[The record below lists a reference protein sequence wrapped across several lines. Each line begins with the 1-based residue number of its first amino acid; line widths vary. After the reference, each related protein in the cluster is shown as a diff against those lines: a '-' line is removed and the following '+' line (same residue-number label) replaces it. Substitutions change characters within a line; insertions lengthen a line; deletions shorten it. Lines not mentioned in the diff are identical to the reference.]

1 MAASGRK
8 DLASANLII
17 TEVLAK
23 QDFNDQMTLNIKN
36 PMVALFTFINCL
48 SKLLN
53 GQAGQSRRRGY
64 LFPLFVLE
72 DTLEATLH
80 HRVFCDEAEKKH
92 GQIDGQLR
100 NEFQQTQFMEVMR
113 MKWLL
118 ATNGGDEDQ
127 ILIQLPPPAVT
138 TNGWVKAI
146 IVADTSIGIMGLTSV
161 ESMLLWN

>member
-48 SKLLN
+48 SKLLKAKLDN
-53 GQAGQSRRRGY
+53 PEGGVTC
-64 LFPLFVLE
+64 FPFFVLE

-118 ATNGGDEDQ
+118 AMEVMRT
-127 ILIQLPPPAVT
+127 
-138 TNGWVKAI
+138 K
-146 IVADTSIGIMGLTSV
+146 S
-161 ESMLLWN
+161 

>member
-17 TEVLAK
+17 TEVLA

-48 SKLLN
+48 SKLLKAKLYN
-53 GQAGQSRRRGY
+53 PEGGVTC
-64 LFPLFVLE
+64 FLFVLE

-80 HRVFCDEAEKKH
+80 WVFCDAEKKH

-100 NEFQQTQFMEVMR
+100 NEFLQFLMQLLEIDDNSFLQQ
-113 MKWLL
+113 LL
-118 ATNGGDEDQ
+118 
-127 ILIQLPPPAVT
+127 
-138 TNGWVKAI
+138 
-146 IVADTSIGIMGLTSV
+146 
-161 ESMLLWN
+161 LLLLLEMMDRQS

>member
-1 MAASGRK
+1 M
-8 DLASANLII
+8 
-17 TEVLAK
+17 
-23 QDFNDQMTLNIKN
+23 
-36 PMVALFTFINCL
+36 
-48 SKLLN
+48 
-53 GQAGQSRRRGY
+53 
-64 LFPLFVLE
+64 
-72 DTLEATLH
+72 EATL

-161 ESMLLWN
+161 DINATWN